1 MFIGRKAEINFL
13 NAEIPVFEL
22 YQEEDVDLALAQRDK
37 ILFVLYGR
45 RRVGKTFKFLK
56 LICFCFCHP
65 CNAFQVYPQPIA
77 RSCNCNVFW
86 TFCFLLFDCL
96 FNTVCKNNF

>member
-1 MFIGRKAEINFL
+1 MFIGRKDEINFL
-13 NAEIPVFEL
+13 NERYQSPNAELI
-22 YQEEDVDLALAQRDK
+22 
-37 ILFVLYGR
+37 VLYGR